1 MYKTKVNTVLKT
13 FSKVNKMV
21 GGELLEISVKKSRL
35 NFEFQNGDLVSA
47 STIMGLLKDELIDE
61 ENLYM
66 TDFNNSI
73 RITFECK
80 DMVEQGL
87 IPDKSVFS
95 DLFVLLQEIGDHIC
109 QCPALEYTISTDFIK
124 VYIDKP
130 NIFIDDLNNLQEVF
144 DSNFSLELQKQRPYC
159 LFVKKNNVP
168 DDTLDAL
175 STIPTLTSNMVRKI

>member
-1 MYKTKVNTVLKT
+1 M
-13 FSKVNKMV
+13 
-21 GGELLEISVKKSRL
+21 
-35 NFEFQNGDLVSA
+35 
-47 STIMGLLKDELIDE
+47 
-61 ENLYM
+61 
-66 TDFNNSI
+66 
-73 RITFECK
+73 
-80 DMVEQGL
+80 
-87 IPDKSVFS
+87 
-95 DLFVLLQEIGDHIC
+95 LLQEIGDHIC

-159 LFVKKNNVP
+159 LFVKKNNIP